1 MNLDAYLTLSI
12 KINSKWMKE
21 LNTKAETIK
30 FLEENFITL
39 DFSNDF
45 LNITPKAQIINL
57 KIHKQ
62 DIKPKDSL
70 YKGLNLQD
78 VKATR
83 GMAEGVCKL
92 HLTRG

>member
-39 DFSNDF
+39 DFSNAF
-45 LNITPKAQIINL
+45 LNITPKVQSMKEEIDMMYFI
-57 KIHKQ
+57 KIFKTLLCER
-62 DIKPKDSL
+62 D
-70 YKGLNLQD
+70 Y
-78 VKATR
+78 
-83 GMAEGVCKL
+83 
-92 HLTRG
+92 

>member
-1 MNLDAYLTLSI
+1 MPRPLSGGTTVPSMNDTGKIAYPHAKVNLDAYLTLSI

-39 DFSNDF
+39 DFSNAF

-57 KIHKQ
+57 KIHK
-62 DIKPKDSL
+62 
-70 YKGLNLQD
+70 
-78 VKATR
+78 
-83 GMAEGVCKL
+83 
-92 HLTRG
+92 